1 MGNKCCLARCQKIE
15 EDINFNLK
23 SKSSECFT
31 RARALKG
38 QMPTGSFF
46 VSEHVVMFDK
56 TATKIHQTPSL
67 PPPPAKRNCRCFRV
81 EGARSDFL
89 LVRERD
95 VPLRQIPCSL
105 FEFVLGGLSHC
116 EQPSV
121 ATHTIARV
129 GWGLWGTAGWRA
141 INIHGPGAHS
151 LLYSSVK
158 IQWRWH
164 YFQRIK
170 VGLFLLETVCS
181 YVTALT

>member
-1 MGNKCCLARCQKIE
+1 MFHQSE
-15 EDINFNLK
+15 
-23 SKSSECFT
+23 SSERANAHWLLLCFWT
-31 RARALKG
+31 CRDVW
-38 QMPTGSFF
+38 QNSHENSPNSI
-46 VSEHVVMFDK
+46 S
-56 TATKIHQTPSL
+56 
-67 PPPPAKRNCRCFRV
+67 PPPPAKRNCWCFRV

-170 VGLFLLETVCS
+170 VGLFLLEMVCS

>member
-1 MGNKCCLARCQKIE
+1 MFHQSESSKRTNAHWLLLCFWTWRDVWENGHAAR
-15 EDINFNLK
+15 NTPN
-23 SKSSECFT
+23 S
-31 RARALKG
+31 
-38 QMPTGSFF
+38 
-46 VSEHVVMFDK
+46 VS
-56 TATKIHQTPSL
+56 
-67 PPPPAKRNCRCFRV
+67 PPPSWKLNRWRFRV
-81 EGARSDFL
+81 EGARSDFP

-95 VPLRQIPCSL
+95 VPLRQMPCSL
-105 FEFVLGGLSHC
+105 FEFVLGGLSHS

-121 ATHTIARV
+121 AAHTIVCV

-170 VGLFLLETVCS
+170 VGLFLFETVCS
-181 YVTALT
+181 NVTALT